1 VPSDPERRVEPW
13 PIALAAA
20 LALMIGVAAAF
31 FVIAEANPDPVVTR
45 DARPGM
51 ER

>member
-1 VPSDPERRVEPW
+1 MPSDRERRVEPW
-13 PIALAAA
+13 PIALALA
-20 LALMIGVAAAF
+20 LALMIGICVAF
-31 FVIAEANPDPVVTR
+31 FVIAQANPDPVITR

>member
-1 VPSDPERRVEPW
+1 VPPESDPRVEPW

-20 LALMIGVAAAF
+20 LLLMVGIGVAFYAIAA
-31 FVIAEANPDPVVTR
+31 ANPDPLVTR